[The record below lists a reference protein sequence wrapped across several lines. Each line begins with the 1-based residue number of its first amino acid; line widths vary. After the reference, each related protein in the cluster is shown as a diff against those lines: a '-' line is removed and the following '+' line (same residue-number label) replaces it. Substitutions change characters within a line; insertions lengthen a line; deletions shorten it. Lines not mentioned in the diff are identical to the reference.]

1 MSYKQEMQNFIL
13 ELHEIAR
20 TAKSEQARELAH
32 RRAEIIDFLINHPK
46 DALAALMQENES

>member
-13 ELHEIAR
+13 ELHENAR
-20 TAKSEQARELAH
+20 TAKSEQARELAR

-46 DALAALMQENES
+46 DALAVLEHGE